1 MIKKYTKQILILIAF
16 VAIGGGAFVATE
28 AIEAAAPE
36 RANKVRFLPHWLP
49 QAQFAGY
56 YMAQKQGIYAKH
68 GIDIEILTG
77 KARTLSLDD
86 LRLGSADFSTSF
98 LSSAIKSYDAGNPI
112 VNICQL
118 SGKSALLFVA
128 KKSSGIQSI
137 ADLNGKRIGI
147 WKSGFQEVP
156 LAFLQSKH
164 IKAEIVPI
172 KSTVNLFL
180 QGGVDVLTVMTYNE
194 YHQLINSGL
203 NEDEMTVFALSD
215 NDFNV
220 PEDGIYCSRELWD
233 SNPDLCQR
241 FVRAT
246 IEGWK
251 YAFDHEEEALDEV
264 LARMYAEKIPANRA
278 HQRWQLRAMKDLYSL
293 GGELLSGKLRK
304 EDFKLTVDILLQSGA
319 IKETPS
325 FRDFFKGESK

>member
-1 MIKKYTKQILILIAF
+1 MIKRYTKQILILIAL
-16 VAIGGGAFVATE
+16 VAIAGGGIVATE
-28 AIEAAAPE
+28 SATSQAGASAA
-36 RANKVRFLPHWLP
+36 KVRFLPHWLP

-56 YMAQKQGIYAKH
+56 YMAQKQGIYSKY

-86 LRLGSADFSTSF
+86 LRLGSADFSSGF
-98 LSSAIKSYDAGNPI
+98 LSSAIKSYDSGNPI

-137 ADLNGKRIGI
+137 ADMSGKRIGI

-156 LAFLQSKH
+156 LAFLQSRH

-180 QGGVDVLTVMTYNE
+180 EGGVDVLTVMSYNE
-194 YHQLINSGL
+194 YHQLINAGL
-203 NEDEMTVFALSD
+203 NEDEMTVFSLSD
-215 NDFNV
+215 NSFNV
-220 PEDGIYCSRELWD
+220 PEDGIYCTKELWQ

-251 YAFDHEEEALDEV
+251 YAFEHEEEALDEV

-278 HQRWQLRAMKDLYSL
+278 HQRWQLKAMKELFSL
-293 GGELLSGKLRK
+293 GGELLTGKLSA
-304 EDFKLTVDILLQSGA
+304 EDFKLTANILIQSGA
-319 IKETPS
+319 IKDMPS
-325 FRDFFKGESK
+325 FRDFFKGETK